1 MPLFIQ
7 ALALILFLRNH
18 PYWNPKF
25 KSSFGIT
32 GLVVVAL
39 FQLITFIV
47 LIALAH
53 PDTIW
58 LYPLLAWGAFII
70 GTGIA
75 LFVCYEIRILR
86 LAQKRKILLSKIW
99 IGSQILGLFLVGG
112 SFLLARILGYP
123 SVADGYSIYSLI
135 MGAALI
141 ALMTT
146 TYWSRIQRE
155 ERA

>member
-39 FQLITFIV
+39 FQLIAFIV
-47 LIALAH
+47 LIALVH

-58 LYPLLAWGAFII
+58 LYPLLVWGAFII
-70 GTGIA
+70 GTCVA
-75 LFVCYEIRILR
+75 LLVCYEIRILQ
-86 LAQKRKILLSKIW
+86 LAQKRRILLSKVW
-99 IGSQILGLFLVGG
+99 MGSQILGLTLVGG
-112 SFLLARILGYP
+112 SFLLARFRGYP

-135 MGAALI
+135 IGAALI

-146 TYWSRIQRE
+146 IYWSRIQRE
-155 ERA
+155 EKA